1 MMTLW
6 MLVPP
11 SMATAKANVTK
22 ARRAKAKAKATKVRK
37 ARTAARARSPGHK
50 VGSKEAISNS
60 EVSTTAEEAKVRSS
74 IAIAM
79 DVASVVTE
87 CGTATPKVQFIW

>member
-1 MMTLW
+1 
-6 MLVPP
+6 
-11 SMATAKANVTK
+11 MAMAKARATK
-22 ARRAKAKAKATKVRK
+22 ARREKAKAKATKVRK
-37 ARTAARARSPGHK
+37 ARTARARSPGHK